1 MRSRMLFWTEA
12 AMSGLTASLLLLTTI
27 WPDWIEAAFGA
38 DPDHHD
44 GTLERGIV
52 VVLLVA
58 TVTFALLAR
67 RQWHR
72 LAVSK

>member
-1 MRSRMLFWTEA
+1 MRSRILFWTEA

-27 WPDWIEAAFGA
+27 WRDWIEAAFGV

-44 GTLERGIV
+44 GTLEWGIV
-52 VVLLVA
+52 AVLLVA
-58 TVTFALLAR
+58 TVTFTMLAR
-67 RQWHR
+67 RQWRR